1 MNNTWIIFK
10 DEMNG
15 MVRSWVVISLL
26 VGLPLL
32 SVLLYYLLPTGAQVP
47 AMNGLQISMTFFIG
61 ILISSL
67 GGTLAAV
74 MLAVDIVNEKN
85 RRVYDLLV
93 IRPIRRADL
102 LWAKFAAI
110 VLLVSLA
117 CLLSLATGLVVDALR
132 GTPITAFALQNA
144 GEAMIGCIG
153 TMCVSAAG
161 GVIAGMLS
169 PSVLI
174 AVLFV
179 MYGTQNLTLIP
190 MIPTYFGLPDLL
202 WLSLAVSI
210 AISVGMLYGAGIIFK
225 RKEL

>member
-47 AMNGLQISMTFFIG
+47 AMGGLQISMTFFIG

-132 GTPITAFALQNA
+132 GSPITTFAMQNA

-153 TMCVSAAG
+153 TMSVSAAG

-202 WLSLAVSI
+202 WLSFAVSI
-210 AISVGMLYGAGIIFK
+210 AISVGMLYGAGVIFK

>member
-1 MNNTWIIFK
+1 MI
-10 DEMNG
+10 G
-15 MVRSWVVISLL
+15 LL
-26 VGLPLL
+26 
-32 SVLLYYLLPTGAQVP
+32 
-47 AMNGLQISMTFFIG
+47 
-61 ILISSL
+61 
-67 GGTLAAV
+67 
-74 MLAVDIVNEKN
+74 
-85 RRVYDLLV
+85 
-93 IRPIRRADL
+93 
-102 LWAKFAAI
+102 
-110 VLLVSLA
+110 LLVSLA
-117 CLLSLATGLVVDALR
+117 CLLSLATGIGVDALR
-132 GTPITAFALQNA
+132 GAPPTAFVFQNA

-210 AISVGMLYGAGIIFK
+210 AISIGMLYGAGVIFK